1 MVLGETIALYTS
13 GELTRYKGY
22 YIAIRNGKVIDKD
35 KDYFKLLERLKR
47 RYGDLIDIVIDYV
60 PEKPV
65 ELII

>member
-1 MVLGETIALYTS
+1 MSVEEVSVLYTS
-13 GELTRYKGY
+13 GELARYKGY